1 MNIDRQILGFML
13 SLGMIA
19 GCTQTTMTPTEPSKS
34 PTAIATNLPTVIAT
48 NSTICDLTKQVA
60 GETIVLKC
68 LIAGGVDP
76 HVYQV
81 TAADRQSLETANLIL
96 YGGYNFERDLVK
108 IIESNKSP
116 KVNKVAVFEKAVP
129 EPYTFEEDGK
139 STKDPHAFHDA
150 KNGVKIVSEIK
161 LSLAK
166 VVPDRSSEYARNAQK
181 IQAELTQ
188 LDTWIKAQ
196 IATIPP
202 ANKTLVTTHDALGYY
217 AKAYSIPLAAV
228 EGVSTEEK
236 PTAATI
242 KAVID
247 RIKKSQVPTIF
258 TELNVNPQ
266 VMQTVANDAKV
277 KISESAIFA
286 DGLGAP
292 DSEAST
298 YQKMLIANTKS
309 IVTGL
314 GGKYTPFSAN

>member
-1 MNIDRQILGFML
+1 MNIDRQILGFVL
-13 SLGMIA
+13 SLGMMA
-19 GCTQTTMTPTEPSKS
+19 GCTQTTIAPIERSKS
-34 PTAIATNLPTVIAT
+34 PTAIATNLPKVIAT
-48 NSTICDLTKQVA
+48 NSTICNLTKQVA
-60 GETIVLKC
+60 GETIALKC
-68 LIAGGVDP
+68 LIPGGTDP

-81 TAADRQSLETANLIL
+81 TAADRLALENANLIL
-96 YGGYNFERDLVK
+96 YGGYDFEHDLVK
-108 IIESNKSP
+108 IIESNKSS
-116 KVNKVAVFEKAVP
+116 KIDKVAVFEKAVP
-129 EPYTFEEDGK
+129 QPQTFEEDGK
-139 STKDPHAFHDA
+139 STKDPHIFHDA
-150 KNGVKIVSEIK
+150 KNGVKIVTEIK
-161 LSLAK
+161 LSLSK
-166 VVPDRSSEYARNAQK
+166 ILPERSSEYANNAQK
-181 IQAELTQ
+181 VRAELTQ
-188 LDTWIKAQ
+188 LDTWIKVQ

-217 AKAYSIPLAAV
+217 AKAYGIPLAAV

-236 PTAATI
+236 PTAAKI

-247 RIKKSQVPTIF
+247 RIRKSQVPTIF

-266 VMQTVANDAKV
+266 VMRTVANDANV
-277 KISESAIFA
+277 KISASAIFA